1 MNMNEIDQ
9 AYKKWDKERT
19 EEAKKLYVWRQNMNE
34 IILLIYIY
42 VDELSNNAIQL
53 TSVWC

>member
-1 MNMNEIDQ
+1 MQQLDSMDNIFYANID
-9 AYKKWDKERT
+9 DD
-19 EEAKKLYVWRQNMNE
+19 NE

-42 VDELSNNAIQL
+42 VDELNNTIQL

>member
-1 MNMNEIDQ
+1 
-9 AYKKWDKERT
+9 
-19 EEAKKLYVWRQNMNE
+19 MNE

>member
-1 MNMNEIDQ
+1 
-9 AYKKWDKERT
+9 
-19 EEAKKLYVWRQNMNE
+19 MNE

-42 VDELSNNAIQL
+42 VDEVNNAIQL